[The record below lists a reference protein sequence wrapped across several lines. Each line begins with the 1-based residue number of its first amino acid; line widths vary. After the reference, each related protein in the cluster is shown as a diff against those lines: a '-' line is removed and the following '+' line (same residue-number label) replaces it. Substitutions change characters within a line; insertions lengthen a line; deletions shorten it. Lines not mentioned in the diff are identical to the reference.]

1 MKLYTIWTY
10 FLTYTYT
17 VTISTSC
24 YIRLPILFL
33 SRGFE
38 TLLPFKFGKSEFL
51 PDNWRDHHGYRLI
64 YSAHRSDSQ
73 SLRSSSG
80 QDPQLYFG
88 SLRQMTVSD
97 AASSVS
103 AHQEDKR
110 LCHGRNSASCV
121 DPSMLTCNRK
131 VTALRTQM
139 AITEV
144 FHGIPQ
150 FLQAMPE

>member
-17 VTISTSC
+17 VTISTSW
-24 YIRLPILFL
+24 YIRLPIPFS

-38 TLLPFKFGKSEFL
+38 TLLPFKFWMSEFL

-64 YSAHRSDSQ
+64 YSAHRSDSL

-88 SLRQMTVSD
+88 SLRQMTVGD
-97 AASSVS
+97 VASSVS
-103 AHQEDKR
+103 AHQQDKQ
-110 LCHGRNSASCV
+110 LCHGRNSASCL
-121 DPSMLTCNRK
+121 DTSKL
-131 VTALRTQM
+131 ALSW
-139 AITEV
+139 
-144 FHGIPQ
+144 PQ
-150 FLQAMPE
+150 YFFFFFYFRCWAVPWN

>member
-1 MKLYTIWTY
+1 VFRPYIQYIFLIIYTC
-10 FLTYTYT
+10 T
-17 VTISTSC
+17 VTIGTSC
-24 YIRLPILFL
+24 YIRLPIPFS

-64 YSAHRSDSQ
+64 YSAHRSDSL

-80 QDPQLYFG
+80 QDLQLYFG

-103 AHQEDKR
+103 AHQQDKR
-110 LCHGRNSASCV
+110 LCYGRNFASCL
-121 DPSMLTCNRK
+121 DPSKLTK
-131 VTALRTQM
+131 L
-139 AITEV
+139 
-144 FHGIPQ
+144 
-150 FLQAMPE
+150 